1 MEASFSQR
9 CPSTPNPNGIN
20 MKTTDGDLITLALAG
35 ESDVMVHGCN
45 YHCNMGGL
53 AKTIK

>member
-9 CPSTPNPNGIN
+9 CPNTPNPNGVN

-35 ESDVMVHGCN
+35 EFDVMIHGCN
-45 YHCNMGGL
+45 CHCNMGGL